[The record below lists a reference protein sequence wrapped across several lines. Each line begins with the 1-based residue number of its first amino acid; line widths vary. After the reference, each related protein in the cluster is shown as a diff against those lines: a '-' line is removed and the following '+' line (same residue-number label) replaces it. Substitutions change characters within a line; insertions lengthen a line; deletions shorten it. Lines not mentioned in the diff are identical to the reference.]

1 MSKLITESRVEN
13 VENIARIV
21 MVVYGALM
29 LLGGIGGFVIGHSSK
44 SLMAGIASAV
54 LMGVAYYL
62 SHQQP
67 RLGFGLGV
75 VTAAGL
81 IVVFVIR
88 IQELLAKTPPGS
100 IGMNIGLCALSGAT
114 ALFLLVALIQ
124 ARA

>member
-1 MSKLITESRVEN
+1 

-29 LLGGIGGFVIGHSSK
+29 FVGGIGGFVIGHSNK
-44 SLMAGIASAV
+44 SLMAGFTSAV

-62 SHQQP
+62 SRQQP
-67 RLGFGLGV
+67 KVGFGIGAAV
-75 VTAAGL
+75 AAGL

-100 IGMNIGLCALSGAT
+100 IGMNAGLCALSGAT
-114 ALFLLVALIQ
+114 ALFLLIALIQ
-124 ARA
+124 VRA